1 MVDTHLYFVPLAI
14 SLLLW
19 VIAFNLSVKEFV
31 REYSFLNMRFGG
43 FALENPSAADSL
55 RLPLYTS
62 ICNKNSRKQLTR

>member
-43 FALENPSAADSL
+43 FGLENPSSADSL
-55 RLPLYTS
+55 R
-62 ICNKNSRKQLTR
+62 NKFSL